1 MALVEALEALLV
13 SGGEHRRQL
22 DELLDRVKHTC
33 RLGDPIPAVSH
44 DVAELGV
51 DLVIELGR
59 CVVEL
64 EQLEVPS

>member
-1 MALVEALEALLV
+1 M
-13 SGGEHRRQL
+13 SGSERRQQL

-33 RLGDPIPAVSH
+33 RLGDPMPAVSH
-44 DVAELGV
+44 DVAELVV
-51 DLVIELGR
+51 DLVIELER